1 MPSKKAKP
9 AKPGAVSR
17 MTAGRRQGHEAP
29 PPAPPPAPLP
39 GYAPARR
46 RGAPAHSAG
55 SIVDAAPNAPAVV
68 KSAGRVLEILEF
80 FDELQREARVGEIAE
95 RLDYPQSSTSVLLKS
110 LVQLGYLDYD
120 AESRTYLPSPRVTLL
135 GAWLGAGPV
144 RDGGLIRMM
153 EELNHVTGECV
164 FVATRNGI
172 YSQYIRVL
180 QATSKMRLHVPIG
193 SRRLLAWSASGF
205 TLLQDQEPD
214 MVRSLVRRTNA
225 EAQPE
230 QKRIDPRQTLA
241 HIETVRRQGYFF
253 SRGLVTPG
261 AGAIAMPLPTGIDRR
276 DRALTICVSGWTDHL
291 ERNEDNIVAIMRDA
305 VARYIEP
312 ALDEDMS
319 AARKSPDNKRR
330 KG

>member
-1 MPSKKAKP
+1 MPSKKTKPATRSPGAKP
-9 AKPGAVSR
+9 APARGL
-17 MTAGRRQGHEAP
+17 
-29 PPAPPPAPLP
+29 PPAPAPAPAPLT
-39 GYAPARR
+39 APAHR

-55 SIVDAAPNAPAVV
+55 SIIDAAPRTPAVV

-120 AESRTYLPSPRVTLL
+120 GESRTYLPSPRVTLL

-153 EELNHVTGECV
+153 EELNRSTGECV

-180 QATSKMRLHVPIG
+180 QATSTMRLHVPIG
-193 SRRLLAWSASGF
+193 SRRLLVWSASGF
-205 TLLQDQEPD
+205 TLLRDEDPD
-214 MVRSLVRRTNA
+214 AVRNLVRRTNA

-230 QKRIDPRQTLA
+230 QKRVEPRQTLA
-241 HIETVRRQGYFF
+241 HIETVRQQGYFF

-261 AGAIAMPLPTGIDRR
+261 AGAIAMPLPPGIDRR
-276 DRALTICVSGWTDHL
+276 DRALTVCVSGWTDHL
-291 ERNEDNIVAIMRDA
+291 ERNEARIVAIMRDA

-312 ALDEDMS
+312 ALGEDKPTGK
-319 AARKSPDNKRR
+319 KSPDNKRR